1 MTRGIALVIAF
12 ENWGDFVH
20 FLKIIYSFLAVLGL
34 CCCKWAFSGCGMQ
47 GYSLVAVLRLLIAV
61 ASLAAEQQL
70 QSTGSVVVAQGFNCP
85 EPCGIFPDQGLN
97 PRPLRWQVDS

>member
-47 GYSLVAVLRLLIAV
+47 GYSLVAVLRLLVAAV
-61 ASLAAEQQL
+61 SLVEYRL
-70 QSTGSVVVAQGFNCP
+70 
-85 EPCGIFPDQGLN
+85 
-97 PRPLRWQVDS
+97 